1 MRNTILQHILFDIKF
16 CYCWKKGKSSKIFTK
31 ENYKPIGNQCSQKI
45 NCFTLLGCIADNIE
59 IVGNNLYGEP
69 RLVENHGS
77 CIEECKK
84 TQRCVA
90 WTLKEGFCYLKN
102 ESGILRT
109 GGTLTYSGSK
119 NCNDT
124 KGMSHS

>member
-1 MRNTILQHILFDIKF
+1 MTCCTKKLENQVSSYRKRIL
-16 CYCWKKGKSSKIFTK
+16 KI
-31 ENYKPIGNQCSQKI
+31 CSLYLISETNAVKKI
-45 NCFTLLGCIADNIE
+45 NCFTLLGCIVDNIE